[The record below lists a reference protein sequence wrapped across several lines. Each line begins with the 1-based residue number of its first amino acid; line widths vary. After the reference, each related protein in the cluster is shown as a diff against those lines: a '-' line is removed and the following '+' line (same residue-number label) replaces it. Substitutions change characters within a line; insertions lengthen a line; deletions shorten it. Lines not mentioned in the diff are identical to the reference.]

1 VTGPGAAEGLPWDP
15 DRCEVRGP
23 HKHGGIRGCRVVR
36 DLAEEWNESASER
49 YARMWKGASVEADR
63 WLRRLGYRGQ
73 LPRRVANAWAPQQ
86 RGVWHVHEALPG
98 GTAMEI
104 QWSRLVVAYV
114 DRHSRRYG
122 WGNIDRNPL
131 RRAVAAAAQDGTQ
144 VARYLAR
151 NVAGYLVENVE
162 GASLPGR
169 ALRSYVSRRL
179 TSKTGVTIRNL
190 RRVRYLFVV
199 LREGLPLPQWSEADL
214 ELVWRLLA
222 SGVVATRG
230 P

>member
-1 VTGPGAAEGLPWDP
+1 
-15 DRCEVRGP
+15 
-23 HKHGGIRGCRVVR
+23 
-36 DLAEEWNESASER
+36 
-49 YARMWKGASVEADR
+49 
-63 WLRRLGYRGQ
+63 
-73 LPRRVANAWAPQQ
+73 
-86 RGVWHVHEALPG
+86 
-98 GTAMEI
+98 MEI

-131 RRAVAAAAQDGTQ
+131 RRGVAAAAHDGTQ

-151 NVAGYLVENVE
+151 NVAGYLAENVE

-222 SGVVATRG
+222 DGVVATRG

>member
-1 VTGPGAAEGLPWDP
+1 
-15 DRCEVRGP
+15 
-23 HKHGGIRGCRVVR
+23 
-36 DLAEEWNESASER
+36 
-49 YARMWKGASVEADR
+49 
-63 WLRRLGYRGQ
+63 
-73 LPRRVANAWAPQQ
+73 
-86 RGVWHVHEALPG
+86 
-98 GTAMEI
+98 MEI
-104 QWSRLVVAYV
+104 QWSRIVVGYV

-131 RRAVAAAAQDGTQ
+131 RRTVGTAAGDGTQ
-144 VARYLAR
+144 AARYLAR
-151 NVAGYLVENVE
+151 NVAGYLAENVE
-162 GASLPGR
+162 GVSLPGR

-199 LREGLPLPQWSEADL
+199 LRDGLPLPQWSEDQL

-222 SGVVATRG
+222 NGVVATRG

>member
-1 VTGPGAAEGLPWDP
+1 
-15 DRCEVRGP
+15 
-23 HKHGGIRGCRVVR
+23 
-36 DLAEEWNESASER
+36 
-49 YARMWKGASVEADR
+49 
-63 WLRRLGYRGQ
+63 
-73 LPRRVANAWAPQQ
+73 
-86 RGVWHVHEALPG
+86 
-98 GTAMEI
+98 MEI

-122 WGNIDRNPL
+122 WGNIDRNPP
-131 RRAVAAAAQDGTQ
+131 RRAVATAAQDGTQ

-151 NVAGYLVENVE
+151 NVAGYLAENVE

-199 LREGLPLPQWSEADL
+199 LRDDLPMPQWPKAEL

-222 SGVVATRG
+222 DGVIATRG

>member
-1 VTGPGAAEGLPWDP
+1 
-15 DRCEVRGP
+15 
-23 HKHGGIRGCRVVR
+23 
-36 DLAEEWNESASER
+36 
-49 YARMWKGASVEADR
+49 
-63 WLRRLGYRGQ
+63 
-73 LPRRVANAWAPQQ
+73 
-86 RGVWHVHEALPG
+86 
-98 GTAMEI
+98 MEI

-131 RRAVAAAAQDGTQ
+131 RRAVQTAAPDGRQ
-144 VARYLAR
+144 AARYLAR
-151 NVAGYLVENVE
+151 NVAGYLTENVE

-190 RRVRYLFVV
+190 RRVRYLFVI
-199 LREGLPLPQWSEADL
+199 LRDGLPMPQWPEAEI
-214 ELVWRLLA
+214 ELVWWLLA
-222 SGVVATRG
+222 EGAPRRG

>member
-1 VTGPGAAEGLPWDP
+1 MRDP
-15 DRCEVRGP
+15 RTAQAWWP
-23 HKHGGIRGCRVVR
+23 RGCRGVR
-36 DLAEEWNESASER
+36 DLADEWNESASER
-49 YARMWKGASVEADR
+49 YARRWKGASVEADR

-73 LPRRVANAWAPQQ
+73 LPRRVANAWAPQR

-98 GTAMEI
+98 GTALEI
-104 QWSRLVVAYV
+104 QWSRIVVGYV
-114 DRHSRRYG
+114 DRHSRRHG

-131 RRAVAAAAQDGTQ
+131 RSVVGTGARDGKQ
-144 VARYLAR
+144 AARYLAR
-151 NVAGYLVENVE
+151 NVAGYLTENVE

-199 LREGLPLPQWSEADL
+199 LREGLPLPQWSEAEL

-222 SGVVATRG
+222 DGVVATRG